1 MGDLMENE
9 HGHKNHSGIQRRWMT
24 NIVSWLVA
32 LIVLSVVV
40 TFLTVQGYYYS
51 NMRSGMEAKAR
62 TASDFFSNYINLS
75 YNEYY
80 QSCVMLTQTFEDK
93 NKMEM
98 QFIGADGGIVASS
111 SGLWAGSAPGTSD
124 IDEAMALGNIAVF
137 SGKSPQTGERIL
149 AVSAPVEYTNG
160 ETIGVLRYVSSL
172 SRADRQILRFALVLL
187 FVAAALLSMLLISSR
202 FFIRSILD
210 PVREISATAQRIA
223 DGSYGAQISTTYDD
237 ELGDLARTINEMSDQ
252 IARTEKMQSEFI
264 SSVSHELRT
273 PLTAISGWSETL
285 LAAEQMNEDDTRRGL
300 LIISREARRL
310 TGMVEELLEFT
321 RIQDGRFTLNMQ
333 PCDLRAD
340 FEDTVFMYGSRLRQ
354 EGIELT
360 YLENDDPIPE
370 ITCDGAR
377 LRQVFLNIL
386 DNAAKHGGE
395 GKRITAA
402 IGMDGS
408 DVVITIRDFGPGI
421 PDEEMP
427 HVKKKFYK
435 GSSKA
440 RGSGIGLAVCDE
452 IVTRHGGTLTLRNAE
467 GGGTEVIVRLPAA
480 ENG

>member
-1 MGDLMENE
+1 MENE
-9 HGHKNHSGIQRRWMT
+9 QRPKSHSGIRRRWMT
-24 NIVSWLVA
+24 NVVSWLVA
-32 LIVLSVVV
+32 LVLLSVVV
-40 TFLTVQGYYYS
+40 TFLTVQSYYYS
-51 NMRSGMEAKAR
+51 NMRSGMESKAR

-80 QSCVMLTQTFEDK
+80 QSCVMLTQTFED
-93 NKMEM
+93 NSKMEM

-124 IDEAMALGNIAVF
+124 IGQAMEKRDIAVY
-137 SGKSPQTGERIL
+137 SGRNPQTGERIL
-149 AVSAPVEYTNG
+149 AVSAPVLYTNG
-160 ETIGVLRYVSSL
+160 ETIGVLRYVTSL
-172 SRADRQILRFALVLL
+172 ARADRQILRFALLL
-187 FVAAALLSMLLISSR
+187 LVVAAALLFMLLISSR

-210 PVREISATAQRIA
+210 PVRDIGATAQRIA

-237 ELGDLARTINEMSDQ
+237 ELGDLARTINEMSGQ
-252 IARTEKMQSEFI
+252 IAQTEKMQSEFI

-285 LAAEQMNEDDTRRGL
+285 LAADKMNEEDTRRGL

-333 PCDLRAD
+333 PCDLRSD
-340 FEDTVFMYGSRLRQ
+340 FEDTVFMYGSRLKQ

-395 GKRITAA
+395 GKRITASIA
-402 IGMDGS
+402 LDGG
-408 DVVITIRDFGPGI
+408 DVVVTIRDFGPGI
-421 PDEEMP
+421 PEEEMP

-435 GSSKA
+435 GSSKV

-452 IVTRHGGTLTLRNAE
+452 IVTRHGGTLNLRNAE
-467 GGGTEVIVRLPAA
+467 GGGTEVTVRLPT
-480 ENG
+480 NQ

>member
-1 MGDLMENE
+1 MENE
-9 HGHKNHSGIQRRWMT
+9 HKYHSGIRRRWLT
-24 NIVSWLVA
+24 NIVIWLVA
-32 LIVLSVVV
+32 LVLLSVIV
-40 TFLTVQGYYYS
+40 TFFAVRSNYYS
-51 NMRSGMEAKAR
+51 TMRSGMEAKAR

-98 QFIGADGGIVASS
+98 QFIGADGGLVASS

-124 IDEAMALGNIAVF
+124 IGEAMAKRDIAVY

-149 AVSAPVEYTNG
+149 AVSAPVLYTNG

-172 SRADRQILRFALVLL
+172 NRADRQILRFGLVLL
-187 FVAAALLSMLLISSR
+187 VAAAALLSMLLISSL

-210 PVREISATAQRIA
+210 PVREIGATAQRIA

-237 ELGDLARTINEMSDQ
+237 ELGDLARTINEMSGQ
-252 IARTEKMQSEFI
+252 IAQTEKMQSEFI

-285 LAAEQMNEDDTRRGL
+285 LAADRMNEEDTRRGL

-310 TGMVEELLEFT
+310 TGMLEELLEFT
-321 RIQDGRFTLNMQ
+321 RIQDGRLALNMQ
-333 PCDLRAD
+333 RCDLRAD

-354 EGIELT
+354 EGIELS

-402 IGMDGS
+402 IAMDGD

-440 RGSGIGLAVCDE
+440 RGSGIGLAVCEE
-452 IVTRHGGTLTLRNAE
+452 IVTMHGGTLTLENAV
-467 GGGTEVIVRLPAA
+467 GGGTLVTISLPIP
-480 ENG
+480 EEE

>member
-1 MGDLMENE
+1 MENE
-9 HGHKNHSGIQRRWMT
+9 HKHHSGIRRRWMT
-24 NIVSWLVA
+24 NIFAWLVA
-32 LIVLSVVV
+32 LVLLAAIV
-40 TFLTVQGYYYS
+40 TFLAVRGYYYS
-51 NMRSGMEAKAR
+51 NLRSGMEAKAR

-124 IDEAMALGNIAVF
+124 IADAMAEGSIAVF
-137 SGKSPQTGERIL
+137 TGANPQTGERIM

-160 ETIGVLRYVSSL
+160 ETIGVLRYVTSL
-172 SRADRQILRFALVLL
+172 GRADRQILLFALAVLV
-187 FVAAALLSMLLISSR
+187 VAAALLFMLLISSR

-223 DGSYGAQISTTYDD
+223 DGSYGAQISHDYDD
-237 ELGDLARTINEMSDQ
+237 ELGDLARTINEMSGQ
-252 IARTEKMQSEFI
+252 IAQTEKMQSEFI

-285 LAAEQMNEDDTRRGL
+285 LAAEKMNEDDTRRGL

-354 EGIELT
+354 EGIELS

-402 IGMDGS
+402 IGMDAG

-452 IVTRHGGTLTLRNAE
+452 IVTRHGGTLTLKNAE
-467 GGGTEVIVRLPAA
+467 GGGTEVQIRLPAT

>member
-1 MGDLMENE
+1 MENE

-32 LIVLSVVV
+32 LVVLSVVV
-40 TFLTVQGYYYS
+40 TFLTVHGYYYS

-124 IDEAMALGNIAVF
+124 IDEAMAQGNIAVF
-137 SGKSPQTGERIL
+137 SGRSPQTGERIL
-149 AVSAPVEYTNG
+149 AVSAPVVYTNG

-187 FVAAALLSMLLISSR
+187 FVAAALLSVLLISSR

-223 DGSYGAQISTTYDD
+223 DGSYGAQINTTYDD
-237 ELGDLARTINEMSDQ
+237 ELGDLARTINEMSGQ
-252 IARTEKMQSEFI
+252 IAQTEKMQSEFI

-402 IGMDGS
+402 IGMDGG

-467 GGGTEVIVRLPAA
+467 GGGTEVVIRLPAA

>member
-1 MGDLMENE
+1 MENE
-9 HGHKNHSGIQRRWMT
+9 QKHKNHSGIQRRWLT

-32 LIVLSVVV
+32 LVLLSVIV
-40 TFLTVQGYYYS
+40 TFLTVHSYYYS

-124 IDEAMALGNIAVF
+124 ISEAMARGSIAVF
-137 SGKSPQTGERIL
+137 SGPDPQTGERVL
-149 AVSAPVEYTNG
+149 AVSAPVEYING

-172 SRADRQILRFALVLL
+172 SRADRQIARFALVLL
-187 FVAAALLSMLLISSR
+187 FVAAALLSVLLISSR

-237 ELGDLARTINEMSDQ
+237 ELGDLARTINEMSGQ
-252 IARTEKMQSEFI
+252 IAQTEKMQSEFI

-395 GKRITAA
+395 GKKITAA
-402 IGMDGS
+402 IGMDGD
-408 DVVITIRDFGPGI
+408 DVVVTIRDFGPGI